1 MESMEES
8 HSTELGL
15 NQKCPATLDSVLTEE
30 QMLLH
35 KNKMMLKNIAII
47 SVLIFN
53 FDSKNKKAILL
64 NVNIIH
70 MLRKDWIDIVFVA
83 IFDNLK

>member
-1 MESMEES
+1 
-8 HSTELGL
+8 
-15 NQKCPATLDSVLTEE
+15 
-30 QMLLH
+30 MLLH

>member
-1 MESMEES
+1 
-8 HSTELGL
+8 
-15 NQKCPATLDSVLTEE
+15 
-30 QMLLH
+30 MLLH
-35 KNKMMLKNIAII
+35 KNRMMLKNIAII

>member
-15 NQKCPATLDSVLTEE
+15 NQKCPTLDSVLMEE

-35 KNKMMLKNIAII
+35 KNKMILKNIAII
-47 SVLIFN
+47 TVLIFN

>member
-1 MESMEES
+1 M
-8 HSTELGL
+8 
-15 NQKCPATLDSVLTEE
+15 Q
-30 QMLLH
+30 LH
-35 KNKMMLKNIAII
+35 KNKMILKNIAII

>member
-1 MESMEES
+1 M
-8 HSTELGL
+8 
-15 NQKCPATLDSVLTEE
+15 Q
-30 QMLLH
+30 LH
-35 KNKMMLKNIAII
+35 KYKMILKNIAII
-47 SVLIFN
+47 SVLILK

>member
-1 MESMEES
+1 M
-8 HSTELGL
+8 
-15 NQKCPATLDSVLTEE
+15 EE

-35 KNKMMLKNIAII
+35 KNKMMLENIAII
-47 SVLIFN
+47 TVLIFN